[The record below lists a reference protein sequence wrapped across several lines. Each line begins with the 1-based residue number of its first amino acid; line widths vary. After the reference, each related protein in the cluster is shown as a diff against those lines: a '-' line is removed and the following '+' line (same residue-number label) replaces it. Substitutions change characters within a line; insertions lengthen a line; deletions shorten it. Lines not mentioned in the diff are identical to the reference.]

1 MSTTVAMNTD
11 APATGSMGKYY
22 TSKIGE
28 LREVSGVLVYDG
40 GARLSGISE

>member
-1 MSTTVAMNTD
+1 MSTAVAMSTD

-28 LREVSGVLVYDG
+28 LREVSLLLVYSVIVVIVQ
-40 GARLSGISE
+40 L

>member
-1 MSTTVAMNTD
+1 MSATVAMSTD

-28 LREVSGVLVYDG
+28 LREVSGLFVCSIV
-40 GARLSGISE
+40 SVV